1 MRSSYDIIENNN
13 YVILNSL
20 QNFYFGEYSIFV
32 YQVGLKHA
40 EPNIGKI
47 FKTIIILMTKYL
59 NFNWNILKS
68 FIFLKIN

>member
-40 EPNIGKI
+40 EPKTGKI
-47 FKTIIILMTKYL
+47 LKTIIILMTKFLY
-59 NFNWNILKS
+59 FNWDIVKS
-68 FIFLKIN
+68 FIFTKK